1 MASGVRAGVSGAT
14 PAPGSGLRGAGADRT
29 ASERSGT
36 NVLVRSAS
44 LSGLVSGLSSL
55 LLPGLSPGLSPGLF
69 SRGGSF
75 SAVVAWSTRSAAPTG
90 LTALKMA
97 VG

>member
-55 LLPGLSPGLSPGLF
+55 LLPGLSPGLF